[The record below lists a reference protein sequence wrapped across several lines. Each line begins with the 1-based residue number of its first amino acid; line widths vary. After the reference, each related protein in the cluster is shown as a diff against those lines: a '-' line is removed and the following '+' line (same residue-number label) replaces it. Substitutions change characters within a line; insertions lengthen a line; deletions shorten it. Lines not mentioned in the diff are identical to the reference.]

1 MPCPVR
7 FPGFQGTRLHPRLL
21 PQRPSGRRTA
31 AGSLPARHG
40 LYLRVPSSES
50 PEWKRAQLVVRVFDG
65 EEPLYLRYAD
75 SGKLVRAP
83 HALWVNVNDVMIGE
97 LRAILGKE
105 NVAVVD

>member
-1 MPCPVR
+1 M
-7 FPGFQGTRLHPRLL
+7 
-21 PQRPSGRRTA
+21 
-31 AGSLPARHG
+31 
-40 LYLRVPSSES
+40 
-50 PEWKRAQLVVRVFDG
+50 FDG